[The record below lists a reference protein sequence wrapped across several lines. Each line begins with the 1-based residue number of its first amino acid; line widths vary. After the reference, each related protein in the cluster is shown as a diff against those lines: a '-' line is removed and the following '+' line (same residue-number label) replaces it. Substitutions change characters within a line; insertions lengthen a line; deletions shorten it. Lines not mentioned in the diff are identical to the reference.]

1 MLRRMASLPFRYAM
15 TRAFPRRGAPSRRV
29 RSHRR
34 RRGAAL
40 ALVSAL
46 AGGSC
51 VAAAS
56 AWAIE
61 LPPALQSV
69 VVTATRHGM
78 LETAAPAA
86 LSVVTRRQIEARGA
100 DNLLDALRGET
111 GVSLQGRA
119 IGGRR
124 VLSLRG
130 MDSKHTLFLV
140 DGRRVGSSDGV
151 IGHSDFQYDWIAVE
165 DIERIEVVRGPMSV
179 LYGSEALGGVVNV
192 ITREPG
198 DNWRG
203 SASVEGS
210 RAEGGR
216 GGDGQRLALR
226 VEGPLALGS
235 GLFLR
240 AGAAA
245 TRLDALASPAD
256 PLISELEGREKDDA
270 WLGLAWRGA
279 GQRVDFEHRAGR
291 EQRDAA
297 ARERSGRRRYHDTVN
312 HLERSLTSL
321 GWEAAWTGASG
332 LPAGTGQLRAYRS
345 RIDIE
350 NQRSAGV
357 AVNPPQQI
365 DDRVLE
371 GQARLAFGA
380 HALTGGFEARNESLA
395 DPGLPGGE
403 SVSRSR
409 ALFLQDELAVTPS
422 FNLTLG
428 LRHDRYAL
436 FGHEWSPRLYGVWQ
450 VDAAWTV
457 KGGYSH
463 GFKAPNLKQIVPGGR
478 AEGPNTFLGNPALQP
493 ERSRGTELGVG
504 YAAGATQAQLMLF
517 DQRVEDLIEVRLVV
531 AGAVPGVGT
540 YTYENL
546 ARARLRGAEASLAQ
560 ALGSGFALQLSYAY
574 LDARTAAGQ
583 RLDKRPRHSA
593 TVRLDWQGGPWRAG
607 GHVESSTD
615 QQLPALTAG
624 APSQSV
630 GAVTLVGAH
639 VARKLPWGLELALG
653 VQNLNQVQLAEVSPL
668 FTHVEPPRSWRLTL
682 RGGW

>member
-1 MLRRMASLPFRYAM
+1 MTGARTAHRQPAGRRPA
-15 TRAFPRRGAPSRRV
+15 APSRRASV
-29 RSHRR
+29 LALACMGCLVQASAQPA
-34 RRGAAL
+34 GAA
-40 ALVSAL
+40 
-46 AGGSC
+46 
-51 VAAAS
+51 
-56 AWAIE
+56 
-61 LPPALQSV
+61 PPLQSV
-69 VVTATRHGM
+69 VVTATRHSM

-119 IGGRR
+119 IGGRK

-140 DGRRVGSSDGV
+140 DGRRVGASDGV

-198 DNWRG
+198 DTWRG

-210 RAEGGR
+210 QAEGGR

-226 VEGPLALGS
+226 VDGPLVPDS

-256 PLISELEGREKDDA
+256 LLISELEGRERDDA
-270 WLGLAWRGA
+270 WLGLAWRGE
-279 GQRVDFEHRAGR
+279 GQRVDLEHRAGR
-291 EQRDAA
+291 EQRNAG

-312 HLERSLTSL
+312 LLERSLTSL
-321 GWEAAWTGASG
+321 GWETAWTDASG
-332 LPAGTGQLRAYRS
+332 LPAGTCQLRAYRS
-345 RIDIE
+345 HIDIE

-371 GQARLAFGA
+371 GQARLALGG
-380 HALTGGFEARNESLA
+380 HALTGGFEARDESLA

-409 ALFLQDELAVTPS
+409 ALFLQDELAVTPRLS
-422 FNLTLG
+422 LTLG
-428 LRHDRYAL
+428 LRHDRHAL

-450 VDAAWTV
+450 LDAAWTV

-517 DQRVEDLIEVRLVV
+517 DQRVEDLIEVRLVA

-546 ARARLRGAEASLAQ
+546 ARARLRGAEASSAQ
-560 ALGSGFALQLSYAY
+560 ALGNGYTLQLSYAY
-574 LDARTAAGQ
+574 LDARAAAGQ

-593 TVRLDWQGGPWRAG
+593 TVRLDWQGGPWRVG

-615 QQLPALTAG
+615 QQLPALTTG
-624 APSQSV
+624 VPSRNV

-639 VARKLPWGLELALG
+639 VARQLPWGLELALG
-653 VQNLNQVQLAEVSPL
+653 VQNLGQMQLADVSPL

-682 RGGW
+682 RGRW

>member
-1 MLRRMASLPFRYAM
+1 MTVTQAQSSSTALPVRLSARRSFASLVM
-15 TRAFPRRGAPSRRV
+15 
-29 RSHRR
+29 
-34 RRGAAL
+34 
-40 ALVSAL
+40 
-46 AGGSC
+46 AGLSC
-51 VAAAS
+51 LAAAS
-56 AWAIE
+56 TQAAYE
-61 LPPALQSV
+61 TQGLQTV
-69 VVTATRHGM
+69 VVTATRHAM
-78 LETAAPAA
+78 LQTAAPAA
-86 LSVVTRRQIEARGA
+86 LAVVTRHQIEARGA

-119 IGGRR
+119 IGGRK

-140 DGRRVGSSDGV
+140 DSRRVGASDGI

-179 LYGSEALGGVVNV
+179 LYGSEALAGVVNV

-198 DNWRG
+198 DSWRG
-203 SASVEGS
+203 SASIEGGK
-210 RAEGGR
+210 AEGGR

-226 VEGPLALGS
+226 FDGPLALDS

-245 TRLDALASPAD
+245 TRLNALASPDD
-256 PLISELEGREKDDA
+256 PLISELEGREKNDA
-270 WLGLAWRGA
+270 WLGLVWRGA
-279 GQRVDFEHRAGR
+279 GQRVDFEYRAGR

-297 ARERSGRRRYHDTVN
+297 ARERSGRRRYHDTIN
-312 HLERSLTSL
+312 LLERSLSSL
-321 GWEAAWTGASG
+321 GWETEWAGAGG

-345 RIDIE
+345 RIDVE

-357 AVNPPQQI
+357 AINPPQQLE
-365 DDRVLE
+365 DRVLE
-371 GQARLAFGA
+371 GQARLTLGA
-380 HALTGGFEARNESLA
+380 HALTGGFEARDESLA

-409 ALFLQDELAVTPS
+409 ALFLQDELALTPRLS
-422 FNLTLG
+422 LTAG
-428 LRHDRYAL
+428 LRHDRYEL
-436 FGHEWSPRLYGVWQ
+436 FGNEWSPRLYAVWRA
-450 VDAAWTV
+450 DAAWTV

-493 ERSRGTELGVG
+493 ERSRGMELGVG
-504 YAAGATQAQLMLF
+504 YAAGPTQAQLMVF
-517 DQRVEDLIEVRLVV
+517 EQRVNDLIDVQLVA

-540 YTYENL
+540 YTYQNL
-546 ARARLRGAEASLAQ
+546 ARAHLRGAEASVAQ

-574 LDARTAAGQ
+574 LDAHAAAGK

-593 TVRLDWQGGPWRAG
+593 TVRLDWQDGPWRAG
-607 GHVESSTD
+607 GHVETSSG

-630 GAVTLVGAH
+630 GAVTLIGAQ
-639 VARKLPWGLELALG
+639 VTRKLTQGLELALG
-653 VQNLNQVQLAEVSPL
+653 VQNLGQVQLAEISPL
-668 FTHVEPPRSWRLTL
+668 FTHVEPPRTWRLTL
-682 RGGW
+682 RGRW

>member
-1 MLRRMASLPFRYAM
+1 
-15 TRAFPRRGAPSRRV
+15 
-29 RSHRR
+29 
-34 RRGAAL
+34 
-40 ALVSAL
+40 
-46 AGGSC
+46 
-51 VAAAS
+51 
-56 AWAIE
+56 
-61 LPPALQSV
+61 
-69 VVTATRHGM
+69 M

-119 IGGRR
+119 IGGRK

-140 DGRRVGSSDGV
+140 DGRRVGASDGV

-198 DNWRG
+198 DTWRG

-226 VEGPLALGS
+226 VDGPLALGS
-235 GLFLR
+235 GFYLR

-270 WLGLAWRGA
+270 WLGLAWRGE

-291 EQRDAA
+291 EQRDAG

-345 RIDIE
+345 RIDVE

-371 GQARLAFGA
+371 GQARLALGA

-436 FGHEWSPRLYGVWQ
+436 FGHEWSPRMYGVWQ

-457 KGGYSH
+457 KGGYSQ

-531 AGAVPGVGT
+531 AGALPGVGT

-560 ALGSGFALQLSYAY
+560 ALGSGYTLQLSYAY
-574 LDARTAAGQ
+574 LDARAAAGQ

-607 GHVESSTD
+607 SHVESSTD

-624 APSQSV
+624 APSQNV

-639 VARKLPWGLELALG
+639 VARKLPWGLELALR
-653 VQNLNQVQLAEVSPL
+653 VQNLGQVQLAEVSPL